1 MPANLYYTRKIHCKC
16 DVLNHLKRDER
27 NREKSLRSGYTD
39 AINPISVCQFPI
51 CILLHQWYIYSI
63 DGVNGD
69 QEDKVMN
76 QLQQCD
82 ELKKKLDALRPFP
95 AETLRSLREYYRV
108 GLTYSSNA
116 LEGNSLTESETKVV
130 IEDGLT
136 VQGKPLC
143 DVYEALGHAEAYDH
157 LQLMATDK
165 QLEVSDIL
173 KLHELFYKRIDPS
186 QAGKFRTVPVF
197 ISGSHYPLPPPEQ
210 IPMLVDE
217 LLAWYRQHEPLLHP
231 LELAALV
238 HQKFV
243 FIHPF
248 VDGNGRVARLL
259 MNLVLLRFG
268 YPITII
274 PPILRLEYIATLE
287 KAHHSTNEFI
297 QFVIVREIETLRE
310 LLRLLGCSLEKTAAI
325 ILSHGAAQVLQL
337 LQTHSG
343 WRVPNLAE
351 ALQKSRP
358 TIERRLRELRN
369 ADKIEFRG
377 APKNGGYFTK

>member
-1 MPANLYYTRKIHCKC
+1 M
-16 DVLNHLKRDER
+16 
-27 NREKSLRSGYTD
+27 KSVRSGYTD
-39 AINPISVCQFPI
+39 TLNTNSVCQFHI
-51 CILLHQWYIYSI
+51 CILLLQKYIYSI

-69 QEDKVMN
+69 REDKEMN

-136 VQGKPLC
+136 VQGKPLH
-143 DVYEALGHAEAYDH
+143 DVYEALGHADAYDH

-165 QLEVSDIL
+165 QLEVADIL

-197 ISGSHYPLPPPEQ
+197 ISGSHYPLPSAEQ
-210 IPMLVDE
+210 IPKLMDE
-217 LLAWYRQHEPLLHP
+217 FLAWYRQHEFLLHP
-231 LELAALV
+231 LELAALA

-274 PPILRLEYIATLE
+274 PPILRLEYITALE
-287 KAHHSTNEFI
+287 KAHRSTNEFI
-297 QFVIVREIETLRE
+297 QFVIAREIETLRE
-310 LLRLLGCSLEKTAAI
+310 LLRLLGCILEKTEVPA
-325 ILSHGAAQVLQL
+325 LSHGADQL
-337 LQTHSG
+337 LQFLQSHPG

-358 TIERRLRELRN
+358 TIERQLRELRN
-369 ADKIEFRG
+369 AGKIEFRG
-377 APKNGGYFTK
+377 APKNGGYFSK

>member
-1 MPANLYYTRKIHCKC
+1 
-16 DVLNHLKRDER
+16 
-27 NREKSLRSGYTD
+27 
-39 AINPISVCQFPI
+39 
-51 CILLHQWYIYSI
+51 
-63 DGVNGD
+63 
-69 QEDKVMN
+69 MN

-82 ELKKKLDALRPFP
+82 ELKKKLDAFRPFP

-116 LEGNSLTESETKVV
+116 LEGNSLTEFETKVV

-186 QAGKFRTVPVF
+186 QAGKFRTAPVF
-197 ISGSHYPLPPPEQ
+197 ISGSHYPLSPPEQ

-217 LLAWYRQHEPLLHP
+217 LLAWYRRHELLLHP

-274 PPILRLEYIATLE
+274 PPILRLEYIAT
-287 KAHHSTNEFI
+287 HTCPNNF
-297 QFVIVREIETLRE
+297 QNGVI
-310 LLRLLGCSLEKTAAI
+310 
-325 ILSHGAAQVLQL
+325 
-337 LQTHSG
+337 
-343 WRVPNLAE
+343 
-351 ALQKSRP
+351 
-358 TIERRLRELRN
+358 
-369 ADKIEFRG
+369 F
-377 APKNGGYFTK
+377 

>member
-1 MPANLYYTRKIHCKC
+1 
-16 DVLNHLKRDER
+16 
-27 NREKSLRSGYTD
+27 
-39 AINPISVCQFPI
+39 
-51 CILLHQWYIYSI
+51 
-63 DGVNGD
+63 
-69 QEDKVMN
+69 MN
-76 QLQQCD
+76 QLQRCD

-95 AETLRSLREYYRV
+95 AETLKSLREYYRV

-136 VQGKPLC
+136 VQGKPLH

-157 LQLMATDK
+157 LQFMAADK
-165 QLEVSDIL
+165 RLEVADIL
-173 KLHELFYKRIDPS
+173 KLHELFYRRIDPS

-197 ISGSHYPLPPPEQ
+197 ISGSHYPLPLPEQ
-210 IPMLVDE
+210 IPVLMDKFLM
-217 LLAWYRQHEPLLHP
+217 WYQQNETELHP

-274 PPILRLEYIATLE
+274 PPILRLEYIAALE
-287 KAHHSTNEFI
+287 KAHRSTDDFI
-297 QFVIVREIETLRE
+297 QFIIARETETLRE
-310 LLRLLGCSLEKTAAI
+310 LLRLLGRSFEETGVTTLSEGADQ
-325 ILSHGAAQVLQL
+325 ILRL
-337 LQTHSG
+337 LQVHPG

-358 TIERRLRELRN
+358 TVERHLRELRN
-369 ADKIEFRG
+369 AGRVEFRG
-377 APKNGGYFTK
+377 APKNGGYFAK

>member
-1 MPANLYYTRKIHCKC
+1 M
-16 DVLNHLKRDER
+16 
-27 NREKSLRSGYTD
+27 KSVRSGYTETL
-39 AINPISVCQFPI
+39 NTNSVCQFHI
-51 CILLHQWYIYSI
+51 CILLLQKYIYSI

-69 QEDKVMN
+69 REDKEMN

-136 VQGKPLC
+136 VQGKPLH
-143 DVYEALGHAEAYDH
+143 DVYEALGHADAYDH

-165 QLEVSDIL
+165 QLEVADIL

-197 ISGSHYPLPPPEQ
+197 ISGSHYPLPSAEQ
-210 IPMLVDE
+210 IPKLMDE
-217 LLAWYRQHEPLLHP
+217 FLAWYRQHEFLLHP
-231 LELAALV
+231 LELAALA

-274 PPILRLEYIATLE
+274 PPILRLEYITALE
-287 KAHHSTNEFI
+287 KAHRSTNEFI
-297 QFVIVREIETLRE
+297 QFVIAREIETLRE
-310 LLRLLGCSLEKTAAI
+310 LLRLLGCILEKTEVPA
-325 ILSHGAAQVLQL
+325 LSHGADQL
-337 LQTHSG
+337 LQFLQSHPG

-358 TIERRLRELRN
+358 TIERHLRELRN
-369 ADKIEFRG
+369 AGKIEFRG
-377 APKNGGYFTK
+377 APKNGGYFSK

>member
-1 MPANLYYTRKIHCKC
+1 
-16 DVLNHLKRDER
+16 
-27 NREKSLRSGYTD
+27 
-39 AINPISVCQFPI
+39 
-51 CILLHQWYIYSI
+51 
-63 DGVNGD
+63 
-69 QEDKVMN
+69 MN
-76 QLQQCD
+76 QLQRCD

-95 AETLRSLREYYRV
+95 AETLKSLREYYRV

-136 VQGKPLC
+136 VQGKPLH
-143 DVYEALGHAEAYDH
+143 DIYEALGHAEAYDH
-157 LQLMATDK
+157 LQFMAADK
-165 QLEVSDIL
+165 RLEVADIL
-173 KLHELFYKRIDPS
+173 KLHELFYRRIDPS

-197 ISGSHYPLPPPEQ
+197 ISGSHYPLPLPEQ
-210 IPMLVDE
+210 IPVLMDKFLM
-217 LLAWYRQHEPLLHP
+217 WYQQNETELHP

-259 MNLVLLRFG
+259 MNLILLRFG

-274 PPILRLEYIATLE
+274 PPILRLEYIAALE
-287 KAHHSTNEFI
+287 KAHRSTDDFI
-297 QFVIVREIETLRE
+297 QFIIARETETLRE
-310 LLRLLGCSLEKTAAI
+310 LLRLLGHSLEETGVITLSEGADQ
-325 ILSHGAAQVLQL
+325 ILRL
-337 LQTHSG
+337 LQVHPG

-358 TIERRLRELRN
+358 TVERHLRELRN
-369 ADKIEFRG
+369 AGRVEFRG
-377 APKNGGYFTK
+377 APKNGGYFAK

>member
-1 MPANLYYTRKIHCKC
+1 M
-16 DVLNHLKRDER
+16 
-27 NREKSLRSGYTD
+27 KSVRSGYTD
-39 AINPISVCQFPI
+39 TLNTNSVCQFHI
-51 CILLHQWYIYSI
+51 CILLLQKYIYSI

-69 QEDKVMN
+69 REDKEMN

-136 VQGKPLC
+136 VQGKPLH
-143 DVYEALGHAEAYDH
+143 DVYEALGHADAYDH

-165 QLEVSDIL
+165 QLEVADIL

-197 ISGSHYPLPPPEQ
+197 ISGSHYPLPSAEQ
-210 IPMLVDE
+210 IPKLLDE
-217 LLAWYRQHEPLLHP
+217 FLAWYRQHEFLLHP
-231 LELAALV
+231 LELAALA

-274 PPILRLEYIATLE
+274 PPILRLEYITALE
-287 KAHHSTNEFI
+287 KAHRSTNEFI
-297 QFVIVREIETLRE
+297 QFVIAREIETLRE
-310 LLRLLGCSLEKTAAI
+310 LLRLLGCILEKTEVPA
-325 ILSHGAAQVLQL
+325 LSHGADQL
-337 LQTHSG
+337 LQFLQSHPG

-358 TIERRLRELRN
+358 TIERHLRELRN
-369 ADKIEFRG
+369 AGKIEFRG
-377 APKNGGYFTK
+377 APKNGGYFSK

>member
-1 MPANLYYTRKIHCKC
+1 M
-16 DVLNHLKRDER
+16 LNT
-27 NREKSLRSGYTD
+27 S
-39 AINPISVCQFPI
+39 SVCLFPI
-51 CILLHQWYIYSI
+51 CILLHQKYIYSI

-69 QEDKVMN
+69 QEDQEMN

-136 VQGKPLC
+136 VQGKPLH
-143 DVYEALGHAEAYDH
+143 DVYEALGHADAYDH

-165 QLEVSDIL
+165 QLEVADIL

-197 ISGSHYPLPPPEQ
+197 ISGSHYPLPSAEE
-210 IPMLVDE
+210 IPKLMDE
-217 LLAWYRQHEPLLHP
+217 FLAWYRQHELLLHP
-231 LELAALV
+231 LELAALA

-274 PPILRLEYIATLE
+274 PPILRLEYITALE
-287 KAHHSTNEFI
+287 KAHRSTNEFI
-297 QFVIVREIETLRE
+297 QFVIAREIETLRE
-310 LLRLLGCSLEKTAAI
+310 LLRLLGCILEKTEVPA
-325 ILSHGAAQVLQL
+325 LSHGADQL
-337 LQTHSG
+337 LQFLQSHPG

-358 TIERRLRELRN
+358 TIERHLRELRN
-369 ADKIEFRG
+369 AGKIEFRG
-377 APKNGGYFTK
+377 APKNGGYFSK

>member
-1 MPANLYYTRKIHCKC
+1 
-16 DVLNHLKRDER
+16 
-27 NREKSLRSGYTD
+27 
-39 AINPISVCQFPI
+39 
-51 CILLHQWYIYSI
+51 
-63 DGVNGD
+63 
-69 QEDKVMN
+69 MN
-76 QLQQCD
+76 QLQRCD

-95 AETLRSLREYYRV
+95 AETLKSLREYYRV

-136 VQGKPLC
+136 VQGKPLH

-157 LQLMATDK
+157 LQFMAADK
-165 QLEVSDIL
+165 RLEVADIL
-173 KLHELFYKRIDPS
+173 KLHELFYRRIDPS

-197 ISGSHYPLPPPEQ
+197 ISGSHYPLPLPEQ
-210 IPMLVDE
+210 IPVLMDKFLMRYQQNE
-217 LLAWYRQHEPLLHP
+217 TELHP

-274 PPILRLEYIATLE
+274 PPILRLEYIGALE
-287 KAHHSTNEFI
+287 KAHRSTDDFI
-297 QFVIVREIETLRE
+297 QFIIARETETLRE
-310 LLRLLGCSLEKTAAI
+310 LLRLLGRSFEETGVTTLSEGADQ
-325 ILSHGAAQVLQL
+325 ILRL
-337 LQTHSG
+337 LQVHPG

-358 TIERRLRELRN
+358 TVERHLRELRN
-369 ADKIEFRG
+369 AGRVEFRG
-377 APKNGGYFTK
+377 APKNGGYFAK

>member
-1 MPANLYYTRKIHCKC
+1 M
-16 DVLNHLKRDER
+16 
-27 NREKSLRSGYTD
+27 KSVRSGYTD
-39 AINPISVCQFPI
+39 TLNTNSVCQFHI
-51 CILLHQWYIYSI
+51 CILLLQKYIYSI

-69 QEDKVMN
+69 REDKEMN

-136 VQGKPLC
+136 VQGKPLH
-143 DVYEALGHAEAYDH
+143 DVYEALGHADAYDH

-165 QLEVSDIL
+165 QLEVADIL

-186 QAGKFRTVPVF
+186 QAGKFRPVPLF
-197 ISGSHYPLPPPEQ
+197 ISGSHYPLPSAEQ
-210 IPMLVDE
+210 IPKLMDE
-217 LLAWYRQHEPLLHP
+217 FLAWYRQHEFLLHP
-231 LELAALV
+231 LELAALA

-274 PPILRLEYIATLE
+274 PPILRLEYITALE
-287 KAHHSTNEFI
+287 KAHRSTNEFI
-297 QFVIVREIETLRE
+297 QFVIAREIETLRE
-310 LLRLLGCSLEKTAAI
+310 LLRLLGCILEKTEVPA
-325 ILSHGAAQVLQL
+325 LSHGADQL
-337 LQTHSG
+337 LQFLQSHPG

-358 TIERRLRELRN
+358 TIERHLRELRN
-369 ADKIEFRG
+369 AGKIEFRG
-377 APKNGGYFTK
+377 APKNGGYFSK

>member
-1 MPANLYYTRKIHCKC
+1 
-16 DVLNHLKRDER
+16 
-27 NREKSLRSGYTD
+27 
-39 AINPISVCQFPI
+39 
-51 CILLHQWYIYSI
+51 
-63 DGVNGD
+63 
-69 QEDKVMN
+69 MN
-76 QLQQCD
+76 QLQRCD
-82 ELKKKLDALRPFP
+82 ELKKKLDVLRPFP
-95 AETLRSLREYYRV
+95 EETLKSLREYYRV

-136 VQGKPLC
+136 VQGKPLH

-157 LQLMATDK
+157 LQFMAADK
-165 QLEVSDIL
+165 RLEVADIL
-173 KLHELFYKRIDPS
+173 KLHELFYRRIDPS

-197 ISGSHYPLPPPEQ
+197 ISGSHYPLPLPEQ
-210 IPMLVDE
+210 IPVLMDKFLM
-217 LLAWYRQHEPLLHP
+217 WYQQNETELHP

-259 MNLVLLRFG
+259 MNLILLRFG

-274 PPILRLEYIATLE
+274 PPILRLEYIAALE
-287 KAHHSTNEFI
+287 KAHRSTDDFI
-297 QFVIVREIETLRE
+297 QFIIARETETLRE
-310 LLRLLGCSLEKTAAI
+310 LLRLLGHSLEETGVTT
-325 ILSHGAAQVLQL
+325 LSEGADQILQL
-337 LQTHSG
+337 LQVHPG

-358 TIERRLRELRN
+358 TVERHLRELRN
-369 ADKIEFRG
+369 AGRVEFRG
-377 APKNGGYFTK
+377 APKNGGYFAK